1 MNNSIM
7 QKVHIACL
15 LNSVHFLHIANFEV
29 IMSKI
34 KEMILLRG
42 DGTKQ
47 KVTVLAINGIWA
59 MVRIR
64 GCVPFVCDVRNLF
77 DIDA

>member
-1 MNNSIM
+1 
-7 QKVHIACL
+7 
-15 LNSVHFLHIANFEV
+15 
-29 IMSKI
+29 MSKI
-34 KEMILLRG
+34 KEMMLHKD

-59 MVRIR
+59 MVRIKF
-64 GCVPFVCDVRNLF
+64 CIPFVCDVRYLF

>member
-1 MNNSIM
+1 MTAN
-7 QKVHIACL
+7 
-15 LNSVHFLHIANFEV
+15 LHRRLGLYRFDAELGNFCDEFEV

-59 MVRIR
+59 MVRIK
-64 GCVPFVCDVRNLF
+64 GCIPFVCDVRYLF

>member
-1 MNNSIM
+1 MM
-7 QKVHIACL
+7 
-15 LNSVHFLHIANFEV
+15 NFEV

-34 KEMILLRG
+34 KEMMLLRD

-64 GCVPFVCDVRNLF
+64 VCVPFVCDVRDLF

>member
-1 MNNSIM
+1 MFGLLS
-7 QKVHIACL
+7 L
-15 LNSVHFLHIANFEV
+15 LNGELGNFNDELDI

-34 KEMILLRG
+34 KEMMLLRD

-59 MVRIR
+59 MVRIKF
-64 GCVPFVCDVRNLF
+64 CIPFVCDVRNLF

>member
-1 MNNSIM
+1 
-7 QKVHIACL
+7 
-15 LNSVHFLHIANFEV
+15 
-29 IMSKI
+29 MSKI
-34 KEMILLRG
+34 KEMILLRS

-59 MVRIR
+59 MVRIKF
-64 GCVPFVCDVRNLF
+64 CAPFVCDVRNLF

>member
-1 MNNSIM
+1 MKECVNRLGVYRLEQELEAYLAM
-7 QKVHIACL
+7 
-15 LNSVHFLHIANFEV
+15 NFEV

-34 KEMILLRG
+34 KEMMLLRD

-59 MVRIR
+59 MVRIK